1 MIQTYRP
8 PRYVSEARAA
18 VGPRRLR
25 AFTRRVFRKRPRV
38 CAICPS
44 TRGVQVAHLVAV
56 SESRALALRE
66 KNTVLLCRRCH
77 LAFDSLVG
85 VIPPGSRLYV
95 QPAFRPDQA
104 LNLLR
109 CVQARERILHE
120 YAHETDRGSVSAAK
134 ESAATSTSKEPSKAG
149 DEPARGSN
157 PNGR

>member
-1 MIQTYRP
+1 MRPGARVTDGVRGHKMIQTYRP

-18 VGPRRLR
+18 IGPRRLR

-56 SESRALALRE
+56 SENRALALRE
-66 KNTVLLCRRCH
+66 KNTVMLCRRCH

-95 QPAFRPDQA
+95 DPFPYFLGAEGSSLSRV
-104 LNLLR
+104 LH
-109 CVQARERILHE
+109 ARQMLLHE
-120 YAHETDRGSVSAAK
+120 YVR
-134 ESAATSTSKEPSKAG
+134 
-149 DEPARGSN
+149 
-157 PNGR
+157 